1 MRARALV
8 AAVGMLALLGSIVGS
23 THRATV
29 EGAWQSSATT
39 SAEISASVLPRPAF
53 TTCKVNFNTLLG
65 VNSLDLGWTSSQE
78 GGQLVEFTR
87 GSMVTTDTVR
97 IVQGPYSDGRY
108 SYTANYPSANLLGL
122 LGLSN
127 ILGSTSTIRI
137 YSTAGSEWRSEPA
150 ARTLVINLL
159 GLGYSCN

>member
-1 MRARALV
+1 MKARALIT
-8 AAVGMLALLGSIVGS
+8 AVGTLALVGSIVGS
-23 THRATV
+23 THLDTV
-29 EGAWQSSATT
+29 EGAWQSSSTA
-39 SAEISASVLPRPAF
+39 SAQISAATLPRATF

-65 VNSLDLGWTSSQE
+65 VNSLDLGWTSSQA

-87 GSMVTTDTVR
+87 GSTVSTDTARV
-97 IVQGPYSDGRY
+97 VQGTYSDGKY

-127 ILGSTSTIRI
+127 ILGSTSTIRV
-137 YSTAGSEWRSEPA
+137 YSTAGSAWRSEPA